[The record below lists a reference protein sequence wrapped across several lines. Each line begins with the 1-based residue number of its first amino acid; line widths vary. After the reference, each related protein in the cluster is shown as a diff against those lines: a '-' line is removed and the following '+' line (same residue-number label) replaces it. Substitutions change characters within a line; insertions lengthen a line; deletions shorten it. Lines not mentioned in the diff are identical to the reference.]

1 MKNSKGFTLIELV
14 VVIVILGILAAV
26 ALPRFIDTTKDAH
39 ESAVRG
45 AGGAL
50 ASAVLLVRAQ
60 WEVNRSKG
68 VATPNINVTGFGA
81 NNVDVNASGW
91 PVGIDDGAT
100 LGSASDC
107 VDIWTNVL
115 QGSAPSVSAATG
127 SDYQASLAG
136 QVCTYTYQRDPSAAG
151 VANDLIVYDATTGT
165 VTTTYVE

>member
-26 ALPRFIDTTKDAH
+26 ALPRFISVTDDAH

-68 VATPNINVTGFGA
+68 LTNPNDDVAGFGA
-81 NNVDVNASGW
+81 NNVEVNTSGW
-91 PVGIDDGAT
+91 PVGIDGGNT
-100 LGSASDC
+100 VGSVADC
-107 VDIWTNVL
+107 QAIWNNIL
-115 QGSAPSVSAATG
+115 QGSAPTLTGTTPDYVATV
-127 SDYQASLAG
+127 AG
-136 QVCTYTYQRDPSAAG
+136 QVCTYTYQG
-151 VANDLIVYDATTGT
+151 QGLNDTIVYDAAVGT
-165 VTTTYVE
+165 VTTTYTL

>member
-68 VATPNINVTGFGA
+68 VTNPNDNVAGFGA
-81 NNVDVNASGW
+81 NNVDVNTSGW
-91 PVGIDDGAT
+91 PVGIDDGNT
-100 LGSASDC
+100 VGSVADC
-107 VDIWTNVL
+107 QAIWNNIL
-115 QGSAPSVSAATG
+115 QGSAPTVTGATP
-127 SDYQASLAG
+127 DYVATVAG

-151 VANDLIVYDATTGT
+151 VANDLIVYDATNGT